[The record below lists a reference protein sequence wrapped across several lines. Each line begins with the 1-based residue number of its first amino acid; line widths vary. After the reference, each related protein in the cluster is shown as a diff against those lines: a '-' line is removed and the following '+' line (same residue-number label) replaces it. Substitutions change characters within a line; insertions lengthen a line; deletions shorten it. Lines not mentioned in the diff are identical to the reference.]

1 MSRSSVNE
9 RLLLLLL
16 AALALL
22 FLATFIFHSIFGG
35 TR

>member
-1 MSRSSVNE
+1 MSRSSLDE

-16 AALALL
+16 ASLALL
-22 FLATFIFHSIFGG
+22 FLTTFIFHSIFGG